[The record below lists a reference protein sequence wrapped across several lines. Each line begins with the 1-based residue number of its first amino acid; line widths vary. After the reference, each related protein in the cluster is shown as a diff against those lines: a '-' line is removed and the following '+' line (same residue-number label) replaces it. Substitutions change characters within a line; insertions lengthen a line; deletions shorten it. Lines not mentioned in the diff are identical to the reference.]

1 MTVTKKKR
9 SSENSLQA
17 LIRTLRR
24 QHQWGYGLV
33 VMIVALLFLS
43 LFSGI
48 NFDTAPRL
56 FTVGT
61 VADADVVAN
70 RELLVE
76 DVLATNARREQLRN
90 AQPLV
95 YDLSLSA
102 YEDFYN
108 KINAILG
115 EINGLNLGTEYV
127 AIKELENALTP
138 EIAEEVLE
146 QLASPTLQKYLDA
159 HLFPAVRRWLNAGL
173 VSDVRAGRV
182 GEGGVVIHTTE
193 TGEEIF
199 RHDLSTLPDVQSTLV
214 QLSGVIRSDA
224 ALDELEKRALII
236 LLSAF
241 MPSSLSFNKTL
252 TDERAEAVI
261 QDVDPV
267 YYSLHRGEVI
277 VRKGDMVTREQQT
290 KLQSLY
296 DSGEDLIQLRYSIGL
311 FILSF
316 LISAGLVMAPSG
328 KAGTPLRNKDFLFI
342 AFLLVGCTLAAKL
355 VYILAVDSGDSSN
368 VSLLAYGFP
377 VAGLVGIV
385 AMVFAARRYCT
396 IGLLLAL
403 FTTIMFKGGIALFF
417 YYFLGGMVATLLVTR
432 TQNRQD
438 VVWSILPL
446 SMMQLCFWFA
456 VCLINQSPLEQYFP
470 QMVAVVCNSIA
481 SVLILFAFSPI
492 LEMLFSYTT
501 RFRLMEF
508 MSLEHPLMQDMMVT
522 MPGTYHHSLVV
533 ANMVEAAA
541 KAIGANSLLCK
552 VGALYHDVG
561 KLSHPDYF
569 IENQFGGRNKHDKL
583 APSMS
588 ALILTSHVKKGAEL
602 AESHKLGE
610 EITALIAQHHGT
622 RLISYFYHKALNMGE
637 NVRESDYCYAGPRP
651 QTKEAA
657 ILMLA
662 DSVEASSRTLTD
674 PTPARLKT
682 HIDKIVKGIFSE
694 GQLDESALTFK
705 DLHKISEQ
713 FLRILTG
720 IFHQR
725 IAYPV
730 GNTKD
735 VTKENNGAKDTAP
748 AKESAVVKDAS
759 ATKEHVPTSKEEK
772 KNSVKENTAPMPA
785 MSSYGTDE
793 GNVKENDAE
802 CRSR

>member
-1 MTVTKKKR
+1 MIVTKKKR
-9 SSENSLQA
+9 SSENSIQA
-17 LIRTLRR
+17 LVRSLRS

-33 VMIVALLFLS
+33 VMIISLLALS

-48 NFDTAPRL
+48 NFDNKPKL
-56 FTVGT
+56 FTAGT
-61 VADADVVAN
+61 VADADVVAS

-76 DVLATNARREQLRN
+76 DILATNARREQLRN

-102 YEDFYN
+102 YEDFSQ
-108 KINAILG
+108 KIMDILR
-115 EINGLNLGTEYV
+115 EINGLNLGVEYV

-146 QLASPTLQKYLDA
+146 QLASPTLQTYVSS
-159 HLFPAVRRWLNAGL
+159 HLLPMVRSILTDGL
-173 VSDVRAGRV
+173 VTDMRAGRV
-182 GEGGVVIHTTE
+182 GKGGVIIRVLE
-193 TGEEIF
+193 TGEETL
-199 RHDLSTLPDVQSTLV
+199 RHDVTTLPDVQSTLV
-214 QLSGVIRSDA
+214 QLSGVIRKDL
-224 ALDELEKRALII
+224 ALDELEKRALNI

-241 MPSSLSFNKTL
+241 MPSSLSFNGPL
-252 TDERAEAVI
+252 TDERAEAI
-261 QDVDPV
+261 ASDVDPV
-267 YYSLHRGEVI
+267 FYSLHRGEVI
-277 VRKGDMVTREQQT
+277 VRKGDVVTREQQT
-290 KLQSLY
+290 KLQTLHN
-296 DSGEDLIQLRYSIGL
+296 SGGDWIQLRYSFGL

-316 LISAGLVMAPSG
+316 LISAGLVIAPSG
-328 KAGTPLRNKDFLFI
+328 KAGTPLRNKDFLFM
-342 AFLLVGCTLAAKL
+342 AFLLAGCTLVAKL
-355 VYILAVDSGDSSN
+355 VYILAVESGDSSN
-368 VSLLAYGFP
+368 VSLLAYAFP
-377 VAGLVGIV
+377 VSGLVGIV

-396 IGLLLAL
+396 ISLLLAL

-432 TQNRQD
+432 TQSRQD
-438 VVWSILPL
+438 VVWSIIPL
-446 SMMQLCFWFA
+446 SIMQLCFWLG
-456 VCLINQSPLEQYFP
+456 VSLINQSPIQQYP
-470 QMVAVVCNSIA
+470 MQMIGVICNSIA
-481 SVLILFAFSPI
+481 SVFILFAFSPV

-501 RFRLMEF
+501 RFKLMEF

-622 RLISYFYHKALNMGE
+622 RLISYFYHKAVTMGE

-725 IAYPV
+725 IAYPA
-730 GNTKD
+730 GNPKD
-735 VTKENNGAKDTAP
+735 PVKENGVNKEEKKSNGKEKAKAET
-748 AKESAVVKDAS
+748 EGTSMQDAS
-759 ATKEHVPTSKEEK
+759 ATSSAMQGVEEAQA
-772 KNSVKENTAPMPA
+772 SKENTK
-785 MSSYGTDE
+785 S
-793 GNVKENDAE
+793 
-802 CRSR
+802 

>member
-1 MTVTKKKR
+1 MTVIKKKK
-9 SSENSLQA
+9 SSENSLRV
-17 LIRTLRR
+17 LVSSLRK
-24 QHQWGYGLV
+24 QHEWGYGLV
-33 VMIVALLFLS
+33 VMLASLLFLS

-48 NFDTAPRL
+48 NFDYAPKI
-56 FTVGT
+56 FMVGT

-76 DVLATNARREQLRN
+76 DIQATNARREQLRN

-108 KINAILG
+108 KIVAILS
-115 EINGLNLGTEYV
+115 EVNGLNLGTEYV
-127 AIKELENALTP
+127 AIKDLENALTP

-146 QLASPTLQKYLDA
+146 QLASPALQKYLDT
-159 HLFPAVRRWLNAGL
+159 HLFPAVRSALNGGL
-173 VSDVRAGRV
+173 VSDVRAGRI
-182 GEGGVVIHTTE
+182 GEAGVFIRTVE
-193 TGEEIF
+193 TGEESF
-199 RHDLSTLPDVQSTLV
+199 RHESLPDVQSSLV
-214 QLSGVIRSDA
+214 QLSGVIRADTS
-224 ALDELEKRALII
+224 LDELEKRALII

-241 MPSSLSFNKTL
+241 MPSSLSLNRAL
-252 TDERAEAVI
+252 TEERSKAVA
-261 QDVDPV
+261 QEVDPIF
-267 YYSLHRGEVI
+267 YSIHRGEVI

-296 DSGEDLIQLRYSIGL
+296 ESGDDILQIRYSLGL

-316 LISAGLVMAPSG
+316 LISLGLVMAPSG
-328 KAGTPLRNKDFLFI
+328 KTGTSLRNKDFLFI
-342 AFLLVGCTLAAKL
+342 AFLLVGATLAAKL
-355 VYILAVDSGDSSN
+355 AYILAADSGDSSN
-368 VSLLAYGFP
+368 VPLLAYAFP

-403 FTTIMFKGGIALFF
+403 FTTIMFKGDIALFF

-432 TQNRQD
+432 TQSRQD

-446 SMMQLCFWFA
+446 SMMQVFFWLA
-456 VCLINQSPLEQYFP
+456 VSLMNQSPLGQYLP
-470 QMVAVVCNSIA
+470 QIVAVVCNSIV

-508 MSLEHPLMQDMMVT
+508 MSLEHPLMQDMMVS

-662 DSVEASSRTLTD
+662 DSVEASSRTLTE

-725 IAYPV
+725 IAYPA
-730 GNTKD
+730 GNTK
-735 VTKENNGAKDTAP
+735 EP
-748 AKESAVVKDAS
+748 AKESTTPKV
-759 ATKEHVPTSKEEK
+759 EEK
-772 KNSVKENTAPMPA
+772 KLNGKEKP
-785 MSSYGTDE
+785 SSEGEKLCTLSMNPYGTNDGCV
-793 GNVKENDAE
+793 GNNKQDKVISK
-802 CRSR
+802 